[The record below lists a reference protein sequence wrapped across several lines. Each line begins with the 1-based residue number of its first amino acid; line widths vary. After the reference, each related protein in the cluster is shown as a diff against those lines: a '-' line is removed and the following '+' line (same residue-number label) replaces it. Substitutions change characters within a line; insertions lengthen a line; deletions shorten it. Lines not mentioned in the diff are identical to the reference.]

1 MVGTLKTRAMR
12 QVYATS
18 EATGCPTGQGTRVYA
33 TPLSG
38 LTARKSK
45 AGSLAIKVGGG
56 DRTGSG
62 GQRTGWSRI
71 HPQASCPSHHTAI
84 SSISIPRP
92 RRLVAGGGLS
102 FIPPRRSG
110 RGFQKGD
117 SW

>member
-33 TPLSG
+33 TPLSA

-62 GQRTGWSRI
+62 GQRTGCSRI
-71 HPQASCPSHHTAI
+71 HPQASCPSRQTAI
-84 SSISIPRP
+84 SGISIPQH
-92 RRLVAGGGLS
+92 RRFIAGGGLPP
-102 FIPPRRSG
+102 IPPRPEG
-110 RGFQKGD
+110 TGFLG
-117 SW
+117 